1 MTELEL
7 ELDAALVQTRLRKV
21 IVRRY
26 LFNSVSMAV
35 TVLYVLN
42 HLSCTYCVYTFT
54 YSIHSLNYFLIY
66 VSVLDHPHR
75 TTYGYTFCVR
85 IYCSSICLSFFIS

>member
-26 LFNSVSMAV
+26 LFNSVSQAV
-35 TVLYVLN
+35 TFLYVLN
-42 HLSCTYCVYTFT
+42 YLSSTNCVYT
-54 YSIHSLNYFLIY
+54 
-66 VSVLDHPHR
+66 
-75 TTYGYTFCVR
+75 
-85 IYCSSICLSFFIS
+85 